1 MKIKGTNWYTAF
13 CDPSL
18 KNGAS
23 KAVYGY
29 RMPVQGK
36 KQEEIDKMIAD
47 LKKEGVRV
55 VSRTSQNSHVAIP
68 AGSPFIQ
75 VLDEESAIALE
86 QIFLKKGIEVPTDR
100 YKEYGMEYMK
110 RGELSRPQKQH
121 PPKTISFWAKLFGG
135 RNG

>member
-1 MKIKGTNWYTAF
+1 MQIKGTDWYTAF

-29 RMPVQGK
+29 RMPVQG
-36 KQEEIDKMIAD
+36 QDR
-47 LKKEGVRV
+47 KEVEKLIVNLQKDGINV
-55 VSRTSQNSHVAIP
+55 VLRTSQNSHVAIP

-86 QIFLKKGIEVPTDR
+86 QNLLKKGIKLQTDR
-100 YKEYGMEYMK
+100 YKEYGLEYINRTHPK
-110 RGELSRPQKQH
+110 ELESAVK
-121 PPKTISFWAKLFGG
+121 KSLWARLLG
-135 RNG
+135 R